1 MALDVDYAVLPGAR
15 DEGGVQLRRGGVE
28 GDVCYGA
35 VLRLRVAG
43 VEGALVNGVV
53 KRLDLAPV
61 SLSHGLNAA
70 AVKHPAEDLPA
81 EVKAIVDGLRSDPKA
96 QKDLEK
102 GLNEDYD
109 EVVKKLRE
117 QLPKIKEEDILLF
130 CFSASGFSS
139 TTISTL
145 LEKDKPYVYNR
156 LYRLKSRISS
166 SDAPD
171 KELFLS
177 LL

>member
-1 MALDVDYAVLPGAR
+1 MTDNLQG
-15 DEGGVQLRRGGVE
+15 
-28 GDVCYGA
+28 
-35 VLRLRVAG
+35 
-43 VEGALVNGVV
+43 
-53 KRLDLAPV
+53 KII
-61 SLSHGLNAA
+61 
-70 AVKHPAEDLPA
+70 K